1 MSAIGNHGKIVA
13 ISGKVIAVAADGTQ
27 RFLKVGDIVAVGE
40 RLIVP
45 ADGNIELQVDNGNI
59 VKIAEARDL
68 TITDD
73 VFGHA
78 GHDSTDAALATPTL
92 PSEAQQILSA
102 LQQGQDPLQNLEATA
117 AGLNAAGAEDGG
129 SSYTIL
135 DRVSE
140 TITTASLDTTTGSDE
155 TTTTQ
160 ASTSTLDAVTEN
172 QPSIL
177 QEDFNTVEEDTP
189 ATGNVLDN
197 DSDADDTLSVVSIT
211 VDDSRYDVVAGEDTV
226 VKLETG
232 TLTIGSDGHYTFTP
246 AANWSSDEPITIG
259 YTTNTGSSSTLTI
272 NVTSVNDSFTDA
284 SEVVSVDEDS
294 TLEGSVLDG

>member
-13 ISGKVIAVAADGTQ
+13 ISGKIIAVAADGTQ
-27 RFLKVGDIVAVGE
+27 RILKVGDIVAVGE

-45 ADGNIELQVDNGNI
+45 ADGNIELQTNDGNI

-92 PSEAQQILSA
+92 PAEAQQILGA

-117 AGLNAAGAEDGG
+117 AGLTAAGAEDGG

-135 DRVSE
+135 GRVTESVSS
-140 TITTASLDTTTGSDE
+140 ASLDSSISTDE
-155 TTTTQ
+155 STTTQ
-160 ASTSTLDAVTEN
+160 ASTSTLDAVVEN

-177 QEDFNTVEEDTP
+177 QVDTNTVAEDTP
-189 ATGNVLDN
+189 ATGNVLVN
-197 DSDADDTLSVVSIT
+197 DSDADDTLSVVKVT
-211 VDDSRYDVVAGEDTV
+211 VDDRSYDVVAGEDTLV
-226 VKLETG
+226 ELETG
-232 TLTIGSDGHYTFTP
+232 ILTISSDGHYTFTP
-246 AANWSSDEPITIG
+246 AANWNGEVPTIS
-259 YTTNTGSSSTLTI
+259 YTTNTGSSSTLNIT
-272 NVTSVNDSFTDA
+272 VTPVDDA
-284 SEVVSVDEDS
+284 SVLVTDS
-294 TLEGSVLDG
+294 NTVA